1 MEQAQQQKNPET
13 GYSPS
18 EARQLLEALADET
31 EVRPVLKPAKG
42 EKFKNW

>member
-1 MEQAQQQKNPET
+1 MNPEDLEQNPQT

-31 EVRPVLKPAKG
+31 EVRPVLMPSG
-42 EKFKNW
+42 NENYKNW